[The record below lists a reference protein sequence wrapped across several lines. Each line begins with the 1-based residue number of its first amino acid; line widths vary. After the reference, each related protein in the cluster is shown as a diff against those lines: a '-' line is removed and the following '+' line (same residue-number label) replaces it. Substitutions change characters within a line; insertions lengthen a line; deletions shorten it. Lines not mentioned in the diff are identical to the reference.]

1 MLLYSSGKFVDSS
14 IYAASMSDSEDND
27 YNPILKNR
35 VNEPVIALSDS
46 IAVVGSFEFAAI
58 RRARIIR

>member
-1 MLLYSSGKFVDSS
+1 
-14 IYAASMSDSEDND
+14 MSDSEDND